1 MSRLDPKPSSLLEPL
16 YFEMFDCPVCLLRI
30 IRRKEPEPDFILV
43 LCRTPL
49 RRSRLKQKLN
59 QHVGVHPYSSVEI
72 LNRTWNDP
80 EEQKFPNHIRQEE
93 QKMKTILLILFNV
106 LLSVTWTAAGPP
118 PQPQNLSASL
128 DSLYPPQSGQPEY
141 LLTMLQLDT
150 YFSGIMADLMEDDRP
165 APSPVTRRLNR
176 FIEKRQRGSIK
187 MRPVQ

>member
-1 MSRLDPKPSSLLEPL
+1 
-16 YFEMFDCPVCLLRI
+16 
-30 IRRKEPEPDFILV
+30 
-43 LCRTPL
+43 
-49 RRSRLKQKLN
+49 
-59 QHVGVHPYSSVEI
+59 

-80 EEQKFPNHIRQEE
+80 EEQKFPNQIRQEE
-93 QKMKTILLILFNV
+93 QKMKTILLILFNI

-128 DSLYPPQSGQPEY
+128 DSLYPPQSGQSEY

-150 YFSGIMADLMEDDRP
+150 YFSGIMEDLMEDDRP